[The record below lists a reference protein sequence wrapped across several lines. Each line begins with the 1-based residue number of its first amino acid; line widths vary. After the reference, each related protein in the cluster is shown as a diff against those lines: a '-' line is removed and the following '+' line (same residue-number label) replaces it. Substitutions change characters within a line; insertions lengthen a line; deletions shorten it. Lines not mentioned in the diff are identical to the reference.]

1 MEIQLGRVG
10 EMSRG
15 NKIANSSVPRKML
28 KTQLQVHYQ
37 RGKRGAEGE
46 RGTARQS
53 AGEKGREQYKQNE
66 AHVKI
71 QERRGFV
78 VTAATILPLPL
89 AAYGRMQGRSQ
100 VQRQSTAWMLDQLST
115 SSRGRQSRTW
125 QGTSKSNA
133 SSRL

>member
-1 MEIQLGRVG
+1 
-10 EMSRG
+10 MSRG
-15 NKIANSSVPRKML
+15 NKIANSSVPRKTL

-100 VQRQSTAWMLDQLST
+100 ASETKHCLDAGPAEHQQPRQTKPYMARNIKEQR
-115 SSRGRQSRTW
+115 
-125 QGTSKSNA
+125 
-133 SSRL
+133 